1 MAAVAEMKHEWKL
14 FKHDEPGQ
22 RFINHRDRMR
32 KRSKTLN
39 VAGLVVGIIL
49 VAAGIVFC
57 FLPGPGLIPLVFG
70 FALVAARWKR
80 MAKMMDRAEPRLRT
94 FGRNQKRHW
103 KALPG
108 SAKVSVMI
116 GLALFATAGLL
127 FMWRYVVSA
136 YLLG

>member
-1 MAAVAEMKHEWKL
+1 MAAVAEMKHEWEL

-22 RFINHRDRMR
+22 RFGNHRDRMR
-32 KRSKTLN
+32 KRSRKLN
-39 VAGLVVGIIL
+39 VLGLVVGIALII
-49 VAAGIVFC
+49 AGVVFC

-70 FALVAARWKR
+70 FALVGARWKR
-80 MAKMMDRAEPRLRT
+80 MAKLMDRAEPRVREL
-94 FGRNQKRHW
+94 GRREKLHW

-108 SAKVSVMI
+108 AAKVSVMI

>member
-1 MAAVAEMKHEWKL
+1 MAAVAEMKHEWEL

-32 KRSKTLN
+32 KRSRTLN
-39 VAGLVVGIIL
+39 IAGLVVGVIL

-80 MAKMMDRAEPRLRT
+80 MAKMMDRAEPRVRE
-94 FGRNQKRHW
+94 FGHRQKDRWH
-103 KALPG
+103 AMSGTAQLG
-108 SAKVSVMI
+108 IM
-116 GLALFATAGLL
+116 LALAAVTVGAML

-136 YLLG
+136 YVLG

>member
-14 FKHDEPGQ
+14 FKEDEPGH

-32 KRSKTLN
+32 KRSRTLN
-39 VAGLVVGIIL
+39 VVGLVVGIALI
-49 VAAGIVFC
+49 AAGIVFC

-80 MAKMMDRAEPRLRT
+80 MAKLMDRAEPKVRS
-94 FGRNQKRHW
+94 FGHRQRRHW
-103 KALPG
+103 EGLPG
-108 SAKVSVMI
+108 SAKLSVML
-116 GLALFATAGLL
+116 GLAALAVAGLL
-127 FMWRYVVSA
+127 FMWRFVVSA